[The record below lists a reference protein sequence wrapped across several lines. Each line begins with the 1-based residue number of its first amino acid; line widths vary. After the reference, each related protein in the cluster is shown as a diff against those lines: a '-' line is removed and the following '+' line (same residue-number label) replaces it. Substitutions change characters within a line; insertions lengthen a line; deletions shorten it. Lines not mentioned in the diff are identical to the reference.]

1 MSSNE
6 LTHHGIKGMRW
17 GVRRYQNE
25 DGSLTYS
32 GKKRALRM
40 RDQYTKFSKDKKYR
54 DKDGNLTY
62 SGRKKDLRMKERYSE
77 LTGKQLRGYAV
88 VKNNQSKNVK
98 KTNQKKISEMSDN
111 ELRDRINRI
120 NLEKQ
125 YTDLIKNADSINK
138 QSEGKSFIKTVRSDV
153 IKPVAIDL
161 GRQALKSGGVK
172 ILNNL
177 VKNPELK
184 FYTNNKKKS

>member
-17 GVRRYQNE
+17 GVRRYQN
-25 DGSLTYS
+25 
-32 GKKRALRM
+32 
-40 RDQYTKFSKDKKYR
+40 
-54 DKDGNLTY
+54 KDGTLTKA
-62 SGRKKDLRMKERYSE
+62 GRKKMAKLDKEYSK
-77 LTGKQLRGYAV
+77 LTGQNRNRNRNAESPNTRL
-88 VKNNQSKNVK
+88 SKM
-98 KTNQKKISEMSDN
+98 TDDEI
-111 ELRDRINRI
+111 RARINRI
-120 NLEKQ
+120 NLERD
-125 YTDLIKNADSINK
+125 YLDLINNQDSINK
-138 QSEGKSFIKTVRSDV
+138 QSKGKSFIKTVRSDV

-184 FYTNNKKKS
+184 LYTNNKKKS

>member
-17 GVRRYQNE
+17 GVRRYQN
-25 DGSLTYS
+25 
-32 GKKRALRM
+32 
-40 RDQYTKFSKDKKYR
+40 
-54 DKDGNLTY
+54 KDGTLTKA
-62 SGRKKDLRMKERYSE
+62 GRKKMAKLDKEYSK
-77 LTGKQLRGYAV
+77 LTRQKRNTESPNTRL
-88 VKNNQSKNVK
+88 SKM
-98 KTNQKKISEMSDN
+98 TDDEI
-111 ELRDRINRI
+111 RARINRI
-120 NLEKQ
+120 NLERD
-125 YTDLIKNADSINK
+125 YLDLINNQDSINK
-138 QSEGKSFIKTVRSDV
+138 QSKGKSFIKTVRSDV

-184 FYTNNKKKS
+184 LYTNNKKKS

>member
-17 GVRRYQNE
+17 GVRRYQNK
-25 DGSLTYS
+25 DGSLT
-32 GKKRALRM
+32 KA
-40 RDQYTKFSKDKKYR
+40 
-54 DKDGNLTY
+54 
-62 SGRKKDLRMKERYSE
+62 GRKKMAKLDKEYSK
-77 LTGKQLRGYAV
+77 LTGQNRNRNTESPNTRL
-88 VKNNQSKNVK
+88 SK
-98 KTNQKKISEMSDN
+98 MSDD
-111 ELRDRINRI
+111 EIRSRINRI
-120 NLEKQ
+120 NLERD
-125 YTDLIKNADSINK
+125 YLDLINNRDSINK

-184 FYTNNKKKS
+184 LYTNNKKKS

>member
-17 GVRRYQNE
+17 GVRRYQN
-25 DGSLTYS
+25 
-32 GKKRALRM
+32 
-40 RDQYTKFSKDKKYR
+40 
-54 DKDGNLTY
+54 KDGTLTKA
-62 SGRKKDLRMKERYSE
+62 GRKKMAKLDKEYSK
-77 LTGKQLRGYAV
+77 LTGQNRNRNRNTESPNTRL
-88 VKNNQSKNVK
+88 SKM
-98 KTNQKKISEMSDN
+98 TDDEI
-111 ELRDRINRI
+111 RTRINRI
-120 NLEKQ
+120 NLERD
-125 YTDLIKNADSINK
+125 YLDLINNQDSINK

-153 IKPVAIDL
+153 LKPVAIDL

-184 FYTNNKKKS
+184 LYTNNKKKS

>member
-1 MSSNE
+1 MTSNE
-6 LTHHGIKGMRW
+6 LYHHGVKGMKW
-17 GVRRYQNE
+17 GVRRYQN
-25 DGSLTYS
+25 
-32 GKKRALRM
+32 
-40 RDQYTKFSKDKKYR
+40 
-54 DKDGNLTY
+54 KDGTLTKA
-62 SGRKKDLRMKERYSE
+62 GRKKMAKLDKEYSK
-77 LTGKQLRGYAV
+77 LTGQNRTTESPS
-88 VKNNQSKNVK
+88 NNSSFTK
-98 KTNQKKISEMSDN
+98 KKKISEMSDN

-138 QSEGKSFIKTVRSDV
+138 QSEGKGFIKTVRSDV
-153 IKPVAIDL
+153 LKPVAIDL

>member
-17 GVRRYQNE
+17 GVRRYQNK
-25 DGSLTYS
+25 DGSLT
-32 GKKRALRM
+32 KA
-40 RDQYTKFSKDKKYR
+40 
-54 DKDGNLTY
+54 
-62 SGRKKDLRMKERYSE
+62 GRKKMAKLDKEYSK
-77 LTGKQLRGYAV
+77 LTGQNRNRNRNTESPNTRL
-88 VKNNQSKNVK
+88 SKM
-98 KTNQKKISEMSDN
+98 TDDEI
-111 ELRDRINRI
+111 RTRINRI
-120 NLEKQ
+120 NLERD
-125 YTDLIKNADSINK
+125 YLDLINNQDSINK

-172 ILNNL
+172 ILNTL

-184 FYTNNKKKS
+184 LYTNNKKKS

>member
-17 GVRRYQNE
+17 GVRRYQN
-25 DGSLTYS
+25 
-32 GKKRALRM
+32 
-40 RDQYTKFSKDKKYR
+40 
-54 DKDGNLTY
+54 KDGTLTKA
-62 SGRKKDLRMKERYSE
+62 GRKKMAKLDKEYSK
-77 LTGKQLRGYAV
+77 LTGQNRNRNTESPNTRL
-88 VKNNQSKNVK
+88 SKM
-98 KTNQKKISEMSDN
+98 TDDEI
-111 ELRDRINRI
+111 RARINRI
-120 NLEKQ
+120 NLERD
-125 YTDLIKNADSINK
+125 YLDLINNQDSINK
-138 QSEGKSFIKTVRSDV
+138 QSKGKGFIKTVRSDV

-184 FYTNNKKKS
+184 LYTNNKKKS

>member
-17 GVRRYQNE
+17 GVRRYQN
-25 DGSLTYS
+25 
-32 GKKRALRM
+32 
-40 RDQYTKFSKDKKYR
+40 
-54 DKDGNLTY
+54 KDGTLTKA
-62 SGRKKDLRMKERYSE
+62 GRKKMAKLDKEYSK
-77 LTGKQLRGYAV
+77 LTGQNRNRNTESQNTRL
-88 VKNNQSKNVK
+88 SKM
-98 KTNQKKISEMSDN
+98 TDDEI
-111 ELRDRINRI
+111 RARINRI
-120 NLEKQ
+120 NLERD
-125 YTDLIKNADSINK
+125 YLDLINNQDSINK

-172 ILNNL
+172 VLNSL

-184 FYTNNKKKS
+184 LYTNNKKK